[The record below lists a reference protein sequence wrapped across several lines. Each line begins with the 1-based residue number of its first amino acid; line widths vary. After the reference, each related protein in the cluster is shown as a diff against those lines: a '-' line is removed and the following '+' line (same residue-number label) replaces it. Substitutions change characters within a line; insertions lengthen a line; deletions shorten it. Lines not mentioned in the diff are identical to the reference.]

1 MSDHARSGNDH
12 TPPWNDDTPARNDHP
27 DQRSDH
33 TPQGSSDRT
42 RPGSGNR
49 RALPRPSFVLLAI
62 VLGVALVAGV
72 LAITRPW
79 QPKPVRLVVLSDS
92 LSEGMGQVTALQ
104 NTWPHLVGARLR
116 AERGEAAQDGGTWL
130 PASVN
135 GQMFGFRTGAAG
147 AGAWAAT
154 NKVGV
159 PGAMAGGTVTWQ
171 TAGFDSAVVQ
181 VFAERP
187 GELFTASS
195 GDQQVGFT
203 SPDAGLH
210 SFTVDSLADTLTVRG
225 DGVVVGVLGRAGHGS
240 VEVYNLS
247 WSGSSTSD
255 WLGWLDRPALLP
267 LIESIDPDV
276 IVLSLGGNDYW
287 QGGDRD
293 RFAAHLRT
301 VHDRVAA
308 AVPRAS
314 WVLGTQPVPDQTPA
328 QDWTSFQQITE
339 DYAERLGA
347 PVIDLVGLM
356 PGAAVEPQLYSWD
369 RIHLT
374 DAGHAFIAGI
384 AGPAIEE
391 ALR

>member
-1 MSDHARSGNDH
+1 MSADPQPLNDERR
-12 TPPWNDDTPARNDHP
+12 PAGR
-27 DQRSDH
+27 R
-33 TPQGSSDRT
+33 
-42 RPGSGNR
+42 RP
-49 RALPRPSFVLLAI
+49 AVLLAI
-62 VLGVALVAGV
+62 VLGVAVIAGV

-116 AERGEAAQDGGTWL
+116 AERGEAGQAGGTWL

-135 GQMFGFRTGAAG
+135 GAMFGFQTGTAG

-171 TAGFDSAVVQ
+171 MAGFDSATVQ

-225 DGVVVGVLGRAGHGS
+225 DGVMVGVLARAGRGS

-247 WSGSSTSD
+247 WSGSGTSD

-267 LIESIDPDV
+267 LIESIEPEV
-276 IVLSLGGNDYW
+276 IVLSLGGNDFW

-308 AVPRAS
+308 VAPRAS
-314 WVLGTQPVPDQTPA
+314 WVLGTQPVPEQTSA
-328 QDWTSFQQITE
+328 QDWTAFQQITL

-347 PVIDLVGLM
+347 PVIDLAGRM
-356 PGAAVEPQLYSWD
+356 PGAAAQPQLYSWD
-369 RIHLT
+369 RTHLT

-384 AGPAIEE
+384 AEPAIEE